1 MDNMVKESI
10 KQYLLHFLIFCQT
23 HTHWGAKTNE
33 FEHPCLLSERG
44 QCLTCFHSLYWAVIM
59 QGDFTDALQAQL
71 KMKQILLG
79 SAV

>member
-1 MDNMVKESI
+1 MVIESI

-44 QCLTCFHSLYWAVIM
+44 QCLSCFHSLYWAVIM